1 MPPAASDGRIA
12 EGSELEKGTIFSVA
26 MPMAGSDS
34 RERLMRIL
42 TILLILTAFLFPWPV
57 PAAWAGE
64 LVTGQNGDEGLS
76 AEGLLFLEIPMV
88 FAASRK
94 EQPVTEAPAAVT
106 VISAEEIRQS
116 GARTIPDLLQFVS
129 GVDVM
134 TISARDQQVGIR
146 GFNRPLNNKLLV
158 LIDGRSVYSD
168 VFGNVFWSLFPIPME
183 EIARI
188 EVIKSPISSLHG
200 ANAFSGVINILT
212 KSPGELKGTQVNLS
226 QGTLD
231 TSVVSLLHG
240 GESGKVSYKLSA
252 EFDRT
257 DQWDGDD
264 RAGDIAR
271 GNFSLGYAIGP
282 EQSISL
288 SGGRVHFKDLD
299 FFTYESAGTAR
310 QEGNFDY
317 LQGDYQHG
325 GLKLRVFRKTEESD
339 QQFTRT
345 GVSND
350 WQVVTIDTEAQYAF
364 DAGNN
369 HSIVTGLS
377 YRRITVEDNNLID
390 GTHAQNHY
398 ALFLEDEIR
407 LGEKLRLIAGGRYD
421 HHPLVKGHFSPRGTL
436 LYTPASDHT
445 IRLSVAKAYRNPSL
459 LESYWETMIPIG
471 PLTLVGRGN
480 RDLDSEGIT
489 SFEAGYQT
497 TFLKRT
503 TLGVNLFY
511 NEYSDQ
517 IYGGGTVDFPNRII
531 NASFVNGG
539 DAWGVGGELD
549 LNVRVTAW
557 LSLFAN
563 YSYQRITD
571 KEDNPFTLM
580 VNEQDRVRH
589 DIPAHKVNAGTRMK
603 FANGLSTNLFLHW
616 SDSSERLIGDLTGNE
631 YLVRTDP
638 YIIFN
643 TRLGYLF
650 WQDRAEASLYV
661 YNLLNDRHFEYPAG
675 INLPDAS
682 SDPVGRK
689 ILLKL
694 NYRF

>member
-1 MPPAASDGRIA
+1 
-12 EGSELEKGTIFSVA
+12 
-26 MPMAGSDS
+26 
-34 RERLMRIL
+34 MRKL
-42 TILLILTAFLFPWPV
+42 TILLMLIALFSGYPGPDSL
-57 PAAWAGE
+57 AGE
-64 LVTGQNGDEGLS
+64 PATNEPGAEGLS
-76 AEGLLFLEIPMV
+76 AEGLLFLEIPV
-88 FAASRK
+88 VVAASRK

-106 VISAEEIRQS
+106 VISAEDIRQS

-168 VFGNVFWSLFPIPME
+168 VFGNVFWSLFPVPME

-188 EVIKSPISSLHG
+188 EVIKSPISSLYG

-226 QGTLD
+226 QGTLE
-231 TSVVSLLHG
+231 TSVGSLLHA
-240 GESGKVSYKLSA
+240 GEVGKVSYKLSA

-271 GNFSLGYAIGP
+271 GNFYLGYDIGP
-282 EQSISL
+282 EQTVSL

-299 FFTYESAGTAR
+299 FFTHESLGTAR
-310 QEGNFDY
+310 QKGNFDY

-325 GLKLRVFRKTEESD
+325 GLKLRVFRNTEDQD

-345 GVSND
+345 GAPND
-350 WQVVTIDTEAQYAF
+350 WQVETIDTEAQYAF

-369 HSIVTGLS
+369 HSFVAGLT
-377 YRRITVEDNNLID
+377 YRRITVEDNDFIDEAHSQNL
-390 GTHAQNHY
+390 Y

-407 LGEKLRLIAGGRYD
+407 LGAKLRLIAGGRYD

-436 LYTPASDHT
+436 LYTPARDHT
-445 IRLSVAKAYRNPSL
+445 LRLSVSKAYRNPSL
-459 LESYWETMIPIG
+459 LESYIETMIPAV
-471 PLTLVGRGN
+471 PFTLVTRGN

-511 NEYSDQ
+511 NKYSDQ
-517 IYGGGTVDFPNRII
+517 IYGGGTVAPPNII
-531 NASFVNGG
+531 ASFVNG
-539 DAWGVGGELD
+539 
-549 LNVRVTAW
+549 
-557 LSLFAN
+557 
-563 YSYQRITD
+563 
-571 KEDNPFTLM
+571 
-580 VNEQDRVRH
+580 RVRSER
-589 DIPAHKVNAGTRMK
+589 AGYGMALPLRQ
-603 FANGLSTNLFLHW
+603 LFL
-616 SDSSERLIGDLTGNE
+616 
-631 YLVRTDP
+631 
-638 YIIFN
+638 
-643 TRLGYLF
+643 
-650 WQDRAEASLYV
+650 
-661 YNLLNDRHFEYPAG
+661 PANHRQRG
-675 INLPDAS
+675 QPLQPD
-682 SDPVGRK
+682 
-689 ILLKL
+689 
-694 NYRF
+694 N

>member
-436 LYTPASDHT
+436 LYTPARDHT

-517 IYGGGTVDFPNRII
+517 IYGGGTVDFPNI
-531 NASFVNGG
+531 NATFVNGG

-643 TRLGYLF
+643 TRIGYSF

-661 YNLLNDRHFEYPAG
+661 SNLFNDRHFEYPAG

-694 NYRF
+694 NYRFW

>member
-1 MPPAASDGRIA
+1 
-12 EGSELEKGTIFSVA
+12 
-26 MPMAGSDS
+26 
-34 RERLMRIL
+34 MRIL

-129 GVDVM
+129 GVEVL

-146 GFNRPLNNKLLV
+146 GFNRQLNNKLLV

-168 VFGNVFWSLFPIPME
+168 VFGNVFWSLFPVPME

-226 QGTLD
+226 QGTLE
-231 TSVVSLLHG
+231 TSVGSLLHA
-240 GESGKVSYKLSA
+240 GEVGKVSYKLSA

-264 RAGDIAR
+264 RAGDITR
-271 GNFSLGYAIGP
+271 GNFHLGYDIGP
-282 EQSISL
+282 EQTVSL

-299 FFTYESAGTAR
+299 FFTHESLGTAR
-310 QEGNFDY
+310 VKGNFDY

-325 GLKLRVFRKTEESD
+325 GLKLRVFRNTED
-339 QQFTRT
+339 QYQQFTRT
-345 GVSND
+345 GAPND
-350 WQVVTIDTEAQYAF
+350 WKVETIDTEAQYAF

-369 HSIVTGLS
+369 HSFVAGLT
-377 YRRITVEDNNLID
+377 YRRVTVDDNQIID
-390 GTHAQNHY
+390 GTHAQNLY

-459 LESYWETMIPIG
+459 LESYWESMIP
-471 PLTLVGRGN
+471 LDFFTLVGRGN

-517 IYGGGTVDFPNRII
+517 IYGAMAGPPDFVT
-531 NASFVNGG
+531 SFVNGG

-549 LNVRVTAW
+549 LNVAVTKW
-557 LSLFAN
+557 LSVFAN

-571 KEDNPFTLM
+571 KEDNPFTRL

-589 DIPAHKVNAGTRMK
+589 DSPTHKVNAGTRMK
-603 FANGLSTNLFLHW
+603 FANGLSTNLLLHW
-616 SDSSERLIGDLTGNE
+616 ADGSEWLTSDLSGNE

-638 YIIFN
+638 YLIFN
-643 TRLGYLF
+643 TRIGYLF

-661 YNLLNDRHFEYPAG
+661 YNLFNDRHFEYPAG

-689 ILLKL
+689 IFLKL
-694 NYRF
+694 HYRFW